1 MHFPSLL
8 RKGMLASFCAAVSLS
23 SASAASLKIGYSD
36 WPGWVAWQV
45 AIDKGW
51 LKEAQVDAD
60 FQWFDYSASLDAFAA
75 HKLDAV
81 MATNGDALVTGANGH
96 KGEMILVT
104 DYSDGNDMV
113 VAQPG
118 ITDMQGLK
126 GKSVAVEEG
135 LVDHLLLLK
144 GLEKSGLSEKD
155 VKLVNTKTNETPQVL
170 ASGQVAAIAAWQPN
184 SGQALH
190 AVPGSR
196 PVFTSHEVPGLIYD
210 TIAVDPQSLHDNH
223 DQWQRLVGVW
233 DHVVTYI
240 NDPKTQPDAL
250 RIMAARTGVTPEA
263 YKRFLKG
270 THLLSLADGK
280 AVFVQKEGLG
290 SLYGSTKISDAF
302 NVQQGVYKTPQN
314 VGSYI
319 DPSFMASVK

>member
-1 MHFPSLL
+1 MRFSSLF
-8 RKGMLASFCAAVSLS
+8 RKGLLASVCAAVSLS

-118 ITDMQGLK
+118 IKDMQGLK

-144 GLEKSGLSEKD
+144 GLEKSGMSEKD

-190 AVPGSR
+190 AVPGAR

-233 DHVVTYI
+233 DRVVTYI
-240 NDPKTQPDAL
+240 QDPKTQPDAL

-280 AVFVQKEGLG
+280 GVFVKKEGLG
-290 SLYGSTKISDAF
+290 SLYGSTEISDAF
-302 NVQQGVYKTPQN
+302 NVQQGIYKSPQN
-314 VGSYI
+314 IDSYI
-319 DPSFMASVK
+319 DPSFTASVK

>member
-1 MHFPSLL
+1 M
-8 RKGMLASFCAAVSLS
+8 
-23 SASAASLKIGYSD
+23 KIGYSD

-51 LKEAQVDAD
+51 LKEAKVDAD

-81 MATNGDALVTGANGH
+81 MATNGDALMTGANGH
-96 KGEMILVT
+96 KGVMILAT

-118 ITDMQGLK
+118 ITNMQELK
-126 GKSVAVEEG
+126 GKSIAVEEG

-155 VKLVNTKTNETPQVL
+155 VNLVNTKTNETPQVL
-170 ASGQVAAIAAWQPN
+170 ASGQVAAIVAWQPN

-190 AVPGSR
+190 AVPGSK

-210 TIAVDPQSLHDNH
+210 TIVVDPQSLHDNR

-233 DHVVTYI
+233 DHIVTYI

-250 RIMAARTGVTPEA
+250 RIMAARTGVTPAA

-270 THLLSLADGK
+270 THLLTISDDK
-280 AVFVQKEGLG
+280 AVFVKQSGLG
-290 SLYGSTKISDAF
+290 SLYGSTEISDKF
-302 NVQQGVYKTPQN
+302 NVQQGVYKEHQDID
-314 VGSYI
+314 SYI
-319 DPSFMASVK
+319 DPSLTTSVK